1 MRLSTDSPMPLAHA
15 FKHCETI
22 ARRHYENFPVASFFL
37 PRYLRPYV
45 AAIYAF
51 ARAADDFADEG
62 QLTQAERIAALDDWE
77 QQLQACSEGIAEDP
91 IFIALGEVI
100 RQKEIPVQLF
110 SDLLVAFRMD
120 VTTARFKTYQDVQ
133 HYCRYS
139 ANPIGRLVLYLF
151 DDISEEKFLLS
162 DNICTALQLTN
173 FWQDVAIDARKGRIY
188 IPLEDMSRFGYTDND
203 LELPRFN
210 ENFAEL
216 MKFEVARTRE
226 LFAAGKKLLEKAV
239 PKLRFELRLTWNG
252 GMSIL
257 KKIESNPN
265 VFQVR
270 PILGAA
276 DKFSV
281 VVASLLH
288 KTV

>member
-1 MRLSTDSPMPLAHA
+1 M
-15 FKHCETI
+15 
-22 ARRHYENFPVASFFL
+22 
-37 PRYLRPYV
+37 

-62 QLTQAERIAALDDWE
+62 KLTQAERIAALNNWQ

-100 RQKEIPVQLF
+100 RQKKIPVQLL
-110 SDLLVAFRMD
+110 SDLLAAFRMD

-139 ANPIGRLVLYLF
+139 ANPVGRLVLHLF
-151 DDISEEKFLLS
+151 DDIGEEKLILS

-173 FWQDVAIDARKGRIY
+173 FWQDVAIDEQKGRIY
-188 IPLEDMSRFGYTDND
+188 VPLEDMARFGYTEND
-203 LELPRFN
+203 LELHRFN
-210 ENFAEL
+210 ENFAAL

-226 LFAAGKKLLEKAV
+226 LFAAGKQLLEKAV
-239 PKLRFELRLTWNG
+239 PELRFELRLTWNG

-265 VFQVR
+265 VFQFR
-270 PILGAA
+270 PTLVAA
-276 DKFSV
+276 DKFSI